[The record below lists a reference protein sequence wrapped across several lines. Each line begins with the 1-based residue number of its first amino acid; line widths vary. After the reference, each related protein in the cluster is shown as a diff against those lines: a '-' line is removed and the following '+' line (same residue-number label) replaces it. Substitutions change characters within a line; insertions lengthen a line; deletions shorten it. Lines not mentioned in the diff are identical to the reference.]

1 MIEAITKKMLLIIAS
16 TGFFLGLSLIDA
28 PPADAAVCYDRYGR
42 KFVVDAYALTAPYNC
57 YNSSGVVIV
66 IRPLA
71 PAFVGRP
78 HYGAAGV
85 RGTARRAARRTTRRV
100 HRRRY

>member
-1 MIEAITKKMLLIIAS
+1 MIQNITKKMLLMIAT
-16 TGFFLGLSLIDA
+16 TGIVLGTSIIDA

-42 KFVVDAYALTAPYNC
+42 KFIVDAYALTTPYNC

-100 HRRRY
+100 HRRRH